1 MRPVR
6 YTDRLISEYR
16 EKGYWET
23 PTMSELMERNA
34 KLYPDKEALVDSRV
48 RLTFAQ
54 ARLWMD
60 RLALGLVESGM
71 KRDEVLIVQL
81 PNNMEQYL
89 LRLATEK
96 AGVINIPIRRQLGS
110 TDTEELLRTSNAAG
124 IIIPWKTR
132 DRDHSREIQDIRPT
146 LPNLRNIYIVD
157 NKVPAGAISIR
168 QMLESELEKK
178 YPADLLGKRRF
189 QKTEISWLG
198 TTTGTT
204 GVPKIIRYLAANRP
218 TQGIGLAERLKLSSE
233 DIIGLMSPAIVGP
246 NIGAYFGAPVV
257 GARVVMLENFEPEDA
272 LKLIEREKVT
282 VLMGSPALLVMMVRH
297 PNFDKY
303 DHSSVRLIT
312 GGGAPFEYAIA
323 REVESKMATTVIQ
336 FFGATD
342 CGVAFFPSPDDPQ
355 EIRLGTAGKPLLW
368 GQVKIVDKDG
378 QPVPQGEVGEILMT
392 GPAASDG
399 YWGDTATTKAVW
411 TDDGWF
417 RTGDLGK
424 LDKFGN
430 LIHVGRI
437 KDIIIRGGDN
447 ISPAEIEG
455 ILLRHP
461 AVSSVAVVGMPDPVM
476 GEKACAFVELKPGQ
490 SLTFDEMV
498 AFLKREGLGSYMLPE
513 RLEIIDKMPISG
525 EGKIYKRIL
534 VQQITEKLKAE
545 GKI

>member
-1 MRPVR
+1 
-6 YTDRLISEYR
+6 
-16 EKGYWET
+16 
-23 PTMSELMERNA
+23 
-34 KLYPDKEALVDSRV
+34 
-48 RLTFAQ
+48 
-54 ARLWMD
+54 
-60 RLALGLVESGM
+60 
-71 KRDEVLIVQL
+71 
-81 PNNMEQYL
+81 
-89 LRLATEK
+89 
-96 AGVINIPIRRQLGS
+96 
-110 TDTEELLRTSNAAG
+110 
-124 IIIPWKTR
+124 
-132 DRDHSREIQDIRPT
+132 
-146 LPNLRNIYIVD
+146 
-157 NKVPAGAISIR
+157 
-168 QMLESELEKK
+168 
-178 YPADLLGKRRF
+178 
-189 QKTEISWLG
+189 
-198 TTTGTT
+198 
-204 GVPKIIRYLAANRP
+204 
-218 TQGIGLAERLKLSSE
+218 
-233 DIIGLMSPAIVGP
+233 
-246 NIGAYFGAPVV
+246 
-257 GARVVMLENFEPEDA
+257 MLENFEPEDA